1 MRSDFNRVL
10 TEDPRRGSDWK
21 FRQYRR
27 AKGNATFDDQFSGG
41 KESMMAARRR
51 AGGSRKSFGDLLGP
65 LKGWV
70 RQQVG
75 RKWDD
80 TYSEVCAL
88 FDRRRVIHDHVH
100 QHLFNDFIDI
110 NTRLIDD
117 KVCVYGGHFFG
128 WTDVNGVKYS
138 RHVFYVHPTTGILCS
153 TYKENAPGAKE
164 AAEAAKHAKLAKWF
178 REHDADTHL
187 LFEDGQWMVYTI
199 RDIPALVNE
208 IRRPDHI
215 LYFDWAKM
223 TEGERAREGVIFRI
237 RPAYNPLRTRG
248 AFSGP
253 SSSNRLPRNRYYAT
267 RQTAARA
274 ILKQHGLLGTAEY
287 IEDGS
292 KLSARAMAK
301 YQQPVL

>member
-51 AGGSRKSFGDLLGP
+51 AGGRRKSFGDLLGP

-80 TYSEVCAL
+80 VYSEVCAL

-100 QHLFNDFIDI
+100 QHLFNDFVEID
-110 NTRLIDD
+110 TRLIDD

-128 WTDVNGVKYS
+128 WIDVDVDEYR
-138 RHVFYVHPTTGILCS
+138 RHTFYVHPTTGILCS
-153 TYKENAPGAKE
+153 SYKENAPGAKE
-164 AAEAAKHAKLAKWF
+164 AAEAAIHAKQTKHF
-178 REHDADTHL
+178 REHDVNTHL
-187 LFEDGQWMVYTI
+187 FFEDGRWMVYTM
-199 RDIPALVNE
+199 RDIPALVSE
-208 IRRPDHI
+208 FRCPPHI
-215 LYFDWAKM
+215 HYSDWNKM
-223 TEGERAREGVIFRI
+223 IAVDRARDGIIVRV
-237 RPAYNPLRTRG
+237 RPAYKPLRK
-248 AFSGP
+248 
-253 SSSNRLPRNRYYAT
+253 SNWWLPRTKYYET
-267 RQTAARA
+267 RHTCGRA

-287 IEDGS
+287 IENGS
-292 KLSARAMAK
+292 KLSTRAMAK
-301 YQQPVL
+301 YQ